1 MLECVANWELVLR
14 RPDEPDEVVSM
25 SADNIVPGET
35 FVRGG
40 ITWLVGYG
48 EEPTLPDHLA
58 RLICRPLEP
67 GQPETSPAR

>member
-1 MLECVANWELVLR
+1 
-14 RPDEPDEVVSM
+14 M